1 MRSII
6 RESGNLEFPL
16 VVSAS
21 VNIGPQVHVLQQV
34 YTITA
39 QPSQIGIDIATT
51 SIPAREKVDNKTSS
65 QTEQTT
71 GQRCNRFFFRCK
83 QVVAPADVVNLS
95 SQLRQSLISQLSTE
109 MNSQLQAIHATEIGS
124 RQFTDLSASSNPDI
138 GTVSRAVTVALTEQ
152 GSVEYINGADVQQLA
167 RLLLA
172 QELGPNNILMN
183 STVQIGQPVVEA
195 VTDLGMVTMKVA
207 AAGVE
212 EYQCP
217 SSQLQTIL
225 NHIKGMTLADARAY
239 LRQQPGV
246 DANSISISIHTTFGD
261 SNTLP
266 YSVSQIKIIPINP
279 TSLPSASL
287 PTLPTPAVTPGSLT
301 PSV

>member
-1 MRSII
+1 
-6 RESGNLEFPL
+6 
-16 VVSAS
+16 
-21 VNIGPQVHVLQQV
+21 
-34 YTITA
+34 
-39 QPSQIGIDIATT
+39 
-51 SIPAREKVDNKTSS
+51 
-65 QTEQTT
+65 
-71 GQRCNRFFFRCK
+71 
-83 QVVAPADVVNLS
+83 
-95 SQLRQSLISQLSTE
+95 
-109 MNSQLQAIHATEIGS
+109 
-124 RQFTDLSASSNPDI
+124 
-138 GTVSRAVTVALTEQ
+138 
-152 GSVEYINGADVQQLA
+152 
-167 RLLLA
+167 
-172 QELGPNNILMN
+172 MN

-207 AAGVE
+207 AAGLE

-217 SSQLQTIL
+217 STQLQTIL

-287 PTLPTPAVTPGSLT
+287 PTLPTPAVTPGGLT